1 MNFVFDANNK
11 RTDRSPS
18 KQRFPARDCAA
29 LFEVA
34 VALLDGTLNG
44 LRRSEATGYMLSVLA
59 APFSELPRLKSI
71 LPDAAAYI
79 CYVIHGEVVYVGHGN
94 GDRKIGERLAAEVT
108 RGAQVYVI
116 FSLDP
121 RFDKLKAGY
130 VEARL
135 IDRLY
140 TAGIPLAN
148 MHRPYGGGL
157 NEHPGF
163 EQLVRQSEVLLGVA
177 GFRPLESP
185 GAAQPPMTLPAARTL
200 RDVVP
205 IDPDKMPTPEAGMYR
220 LNCGGMRAEGFFS
233 GKKTFYIRPGAD
245 YELEARPGTTKHN
258 LARRNDIERFLE
270 PTPGVRS
277 RKQLHMGLKCVSAAI
292 AAKVLTGKH
301 LGTNAWQPFP

>member
-79 CYVIHGEVVYVGHGN
+79 CYVIHG
-94 GDRKIGERLAAEVT
+94 
-108 RGAQVYVI
+108 
-116 FSLDP
+116 DP